1 MPCLMCA
8 SGKEAE
14 FNSEISVHFLGLK
27 SLDKP
32 TVWIFPKLLV
42 CLDCGFTWFTVPE
55 TELAL
60 LGRGTDTGAASVPRV
75 HSR

>member
-14 FNSEISVHFLGLK
+14 FNSEISVHFPGVK
-27 SLDKP
+27 NMDKP

-42 CLDCGFTWFTVPE
+42 CLDCGFSWFTVPE

-60 LGRGTDTGAASVPRV
+60 LARGIGTSAASPRP
-75 HSR
+75 S